1 MNVAA
6 NLEPGLASADKV
18 AEIQAWQDTQEFPAT
33 VDIVYGGAAEQV
45 DETNTFIVGALGAAL
60 AMIALILLIE
70 YNSFYQVLVTL
81 MTVVMSIAGVMLG
94 MVVTGMSFSAIMTGL
109 GIVAL
114 AGIVVKN
121 GIVLIDT
128 YNQYN
133 REEHVEPVKAM
144 MITISQRV
152 RPVLLTAT
160 VTALGVI
167 PMALNVEFDFIR
179 REIVMGGI
187 AGSWFIHLSAA
198 LVSGLFVSTALTLV
212 MVPVMV
218 VAPTVLWRQIK
229 WVGHQFGRLGR
240 FVSGRG
246 RQPAM
251 AVPAGFDG
259 MAVEVEDT
267 RDGSTRY
274 IVRQETDQDGKV
286 RPIRPDRPE
295 AAE

>member
-1 MNVAA
+1 
-6 NLEPGLASADKV
+6 
-18 AEIQAWQDTQEFPAT
+18 
-33 VDIVYGGAAEQV
+33 
-45 DETNTFIVGALGAAL
+45 
-60 AMIALILLIE
+60 
-70 YNSFYQVLVTL
+70 
-81 MTVVMSIAGVMLG
+81 
-94 MVVTGMSFSAIMTGL
+94 MTGL

-128 YNQYN
+128 YNHYN
-133 REEHVEPVKAM
+133 RDEHVEPIKAM
-144 MITISQRV
+144 LLTISQRV

-218 VAPTVLWRQIK
+218 VAPNVLGKQIR
-229 WVGHQFGRLGR
+229 WIGHQFARLGR
-240 FVSGRG
+240 FVTGRG
-246 RQPAM
+246 RPAA

-259 MAVEVEDT
+259 MAVEIPDDA
-267 RDGSTRY
+267 DGAKRY
-274 IVRQETDQDGKV
+274 IVS
-286 RPIRPDRPE
+286 PDAGLVEKEKNGVTVVSRPE

>member
-1 MNVAA
+1 
-6 NLEPGLASADKV
+6 
-18 AEIQAWQDTQEFPAT
+18 
-33 VDIVYGGAAEQV
+33 
-45 DETNTFIVGALGAAL
+45 
-60 AMIALILLIE
+60 
-70 YNSFYQVLVTL
+70 
-81 MTVVMSIAGVMLG
+81 MSIAGVMLG
-94 MVVTGMSFSAIMTGL
+94 MVVTGLTFSAIMTGL

-128 YNQYN
+128 YNHYQ
-133 REEHVEPVKAM
+133 RDEHVEPVKAM
-144 MITISQRV
+144 LITISQRV

-179 REIVMGGI
+179 REIVVGGL

-218 VAPTVLWRQIK
+218 VGPRPCCGARSNGSATS
-229 WVGHQFGRLGR
+229 
-240 FVSGRG
+240 SGAWASSPPVAAARV
-246 RQPAM
+246 RQPFR
-251 AVPAGFDG
+251 P
-259 MAVEVEDT
+259 
-267 RDGSTRY
+267 GSTAWPSKSQPTPMAPSAY
-274 IVRQETDQDGKV
+274 IVSKDEGLVEKEQNGVTV
-286 RPIRPDRPE
+286 VSRPDRPE